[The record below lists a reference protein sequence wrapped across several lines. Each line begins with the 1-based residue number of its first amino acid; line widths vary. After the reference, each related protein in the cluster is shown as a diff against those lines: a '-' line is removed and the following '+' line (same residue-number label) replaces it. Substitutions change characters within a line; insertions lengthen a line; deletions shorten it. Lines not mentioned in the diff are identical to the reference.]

1 MSALVGDPYPLVR
14 SPWTPPAMADA
25 VTTELPPALPRNLP
39 VKIRTLLYVH
49 ARVTSRR
56 WLLQRASQDG
66 TVHHLADGPV
76 MRVRTADLTPV
87 PALERTPR

>member
-1 MSALVGDPYPLVR
+1 MSAPVVLARGSV
-14 SPWTPPAMADA
+14 TIPPAMADA
-25 VTTELPPALPRNLP
+25 VTTELPPTLPRNLP
-39 VKIRTLLYVH
+39 VKLRTLLYVH

-76 MRVRTADLTPV
+76 MRVRTELLEPV
-87 PALERTPR
+87 PLERTPR